1 MFLAKKTKCQRI
13 TFQNH
18 ERGLLSVLSLA
29 ARTVMQNSIKH
40 LLLCVAEA
48 NEGSG
53 LLNDR

>member
-53 LLNDR
+53 LLNGR